1 MASLQV
7 DGLISGLD
15 TSSIIEKLLEV
26 ESTVVNQLK
35 GKKETYNTRLS
46 LWQEFNTKLLA
57 LKNSVSTLASFST
70 FAAKA
75 LVVNNPEVLSATAN
89 SQALVG
95 TYSLTVERLASAHQ
109 IATSASY
116 TDYDTSTFGEGTIT
130 IQVGNGTP
138 VEVTIDSSNNTLQ
151 GIASAINSAQA
162 EVRASIVRVQDGFR
176 LLLTS
181 KNTGS
186 TSFITISSSLTGG
199 EETLSDF
206 VELQPAQ
213 DARLLFGTTNLLV
226 YESPS
231 NVVSDL
237 LAGVTLTLKGSGP
250 VSIEVAQ
257 DKTSIKEAISNFVGT
272 YNYLVSFVA
281 KNTSYNVD
289 TKAAGSLLGDAN
301 LYRVM
306 NTLTSTTLGRVSYQN
321 SGYDSLA
328 SIGISVDQYG
338 YLSLNETKFNQILE
352 ANPEVIQRLLVGGD
366 SPSEKGIASLL
377 VEKLNFVTDP
387 YQGTVKTIQN
397 HYNKVI
403 ADIDERIATLEER
416 LEEEGKRWRSQFAN
430 LEIIMATYQKQS
442 AWLTQQVSLL
452 SR

>member
-26 ESTVVNQLK
+26 ESTVITQLK
-35 GKKETYNTRLS
+35 GKKETYNTKLS
-46 LWQEFNTKLLA
+46 LWRGFNTKLLA
-57 LKNSVSTLASFST
+57 LKNSVSTLASSST
-70 FAAKA
+70 FFAKT
-75 LVVNNPEVLSATAN
+75 VTVSNPEVLSATAN

-95 TYSLTVERLASAHQ
+95 TYALTVERLASAHQ

-151 GIASAINSAQA
+151 GIASAINSAQTD
-162 EVRASIVRVQDGFR
+162 VRASIVRVQDGYK
-176 LLLTS
+176 LLLAS
-181 KNTGS
+181 KATGS
-186 TSFITISSSLTGG
+186 TSFITISSSLAGG
-199 EETLSDF
+199 EVTLSDF
-206 VELQPAQ
+206 VEIQPAQ
-213 DARLLFGTTNLLV
+213 DARLLFGTTNPLV

-231 NVVSDL
+231 NVVNDL
-237 LAGVTLTLKGSGP
+237 LVGVTLVLKGSGS
-250 VSIEVAQ
+250 VNIEVTQ
-257 DKTSIKEAISNFVGT
+257 DKAGIKDALSNFVEK
-272 YNYLVSFVA
+272 YNDLVSFVA

-289 TKAAGSLLGDAN
+289 TKVAGSLLGDAN
-301 LYRVM
+301 LYRIVT
-306 NTLTSTTLGRVSYQN
+306 TLASTTLGRVSYQN

-338 YLSLNETKFNQILE
+338 YLSLNETKLNQILE
-352 ANPEVIQRLLVGGD
+352 VNPEVIQRLLVEGD
-366 SPSEKGIASLL
+366 SPSKKGIASLL
-377 VEKLNFVTDP
+377 VKKLDFVTDP
-387 YQGTVKTIQN
+387 YQGTVKTVQD

-403 ADIDERIATLEER
+403 ADIDERIALLEER
-416 LEEEGKRWRSQFAN
+416 LGEEEERLRRQFAN

-442 AWLTQQVSLL
+442 SWLTQQINIL
-452 SR
+452 SK